1 MRKIWLDFETRSFVN
16 LPDYGL
22 DRYSKDITTEV
33 LMLAWAFDDDEP
45 KLWLPC
51 LGEPMPAE
59 LHAGLIDPTVMK
71 MAWNYNFE
79 KDIFH
84 YRLGYVIPQQEW
96 FDPSVLCAYMSLPI
110 GLDRAADAL
119 DIDIELKK
127 TVILGKKKPTKI
139 FSEPSKR
146 NKTFLKKNPGAKE
159 FYFRDWNSDPEQWE
173 VFKEYCLQ
181 DVRAERAV
189 WYAAVAMNCPITEGE
204 TQAWLLDQRMNEQG
218 VWIDKVFVQN
228 SKAYALGEIKEIN
241 ATMQT
246 LTGLA
251 YTKSGKS
258 LSKLDEWL
266 QSKGYKFDSLDKAH
280 IAEALKVGLVHWK
293 MDPVAYQVLQ
303 LKEKLGGSAY
313 TKLQTIEDRI
323 GADGRLRDQF
333 VYHGAHTGR
342 WSGRGVQ
349 LQNLFKPSK
358 DVSTLRER
366 IVNAIRSN
374 TLDVAGLVAEYNAE
388 VLAFNATNTD
398 PKKERKPIKS
408 MTLMAAV
415 AGTIRASFSAT
426 PGFKLSVSDLAQIE
440 SRVLAALAGCQTMIN
455 AYAKGLDLY
464 KDIMSFLLNKPYADI
479 TSAERANGKVIIL
492 GCFEE
497 NTLVLTDSGWKRIL
511 DVEKADLVF
520 DGLNFVAHGG
530 VIAQGKKEVIPV
542 CGVGVTPDHRF
553 LSKGWVEACR
563 LQKSIQLEQQASS
576 LGIGSFLS
584 IDSTRF
590 PLDTCAS
597 AKGVTN
603 ASLLTKLTWKKGE
616 LGHAYPVLTD
626 GFGKN
631 KTGYTSDGHTSPE
644 KSSTDLQTDT
654 TPSSLALDRLSEDA
668 VGSDTL
674 VEELRTDSRVSMT
687 SSGTSR
693 LSTDMNLLARR
704 LTESIMTDTTNEET
718 SSSLPDE
725 KISKTEVD
733 TFDIL
738 NAGPNSRFM
747 ILTTSGPMIVHNCGF
762 GMGWEKFIEYAATFG
777 VTLDEKTAKTY
788 VNAFREKYSEIPAY
802 WKELNAAVIKATKGG
817 VAIYVRGVVV
827 DGRNPK
833 MLKIKLPSG
842 RALHYLNPRVEMS
855 ETDWGVMQ
863 ENVLFGKW
871 DAKGL
876 QENRLYG
883 GLICENIVQAVAR
896 DILLAGMLEAE
907 KIGFIVIMTIHD
919 EVVAESKLDSKL
931 TYKDLEHAMTITP
944 EWAEGMGFVL
954 AAEGYDAAYYRKG

>member
-1 MRKIWLDFETRSFVN
+1 MKKLWLDFESRSFIN

-22 DRYSKDITTEV
+22 DRYSKDETTEV

-241 ATMQT
+241 ETMQT

-366 IVNAIRSN
+366 IVNAIRNN

-464 KDIMSFLLNKPYADI
+464 KDIMSFLLNTPYADI

-492 GCFEE
+492 G
-497 NTLVLTDSGWKRIL
+497 
-511 DVEKADLVF
+511 
-520 DGLNFVAHGG
+520 
-530 VIAQGKKEVIPV
+530 
-542 CGVGVTPDHRF
+542 
-553 LSKGWVEACR
+553 
-563 LQKSIQLEQQASS
+563 
-576 LGIGSFLS
+576 
-584 IDSTRF
+584 
-590 PLDTCAS
+590 
-597 AKGVTN
+597 
-603 ASLLTKLTWKKGE
+603 
-616 LGHAYPVLTD
+616 
-626 GFGKN
+626 
-631 KTGYTSDGHTSPE
+631 
-644 KSSTDLQTDT
+644 
-654 TPSSLALDRLSEDA
+654 
-668 VGSDTL
+668 
-674 VEELRTDSRVSMT
+674 
-687 SSGTSR
+687 
-693 LSTDMNLLARR
+693 
-704 LTESIMTDTTNEET
+704 
-718 SSSLPDE
+718 
-725 KISKTEVD
+725 
-733 TFDIL
+733 
-738 NAGPNSRFM
+738 
-747 ILTTSGPMIVHNCGF
+747 CGF

-777 VTLDEKTAKTY
+777 VTLDEKTAKIY

-855 ETDWGVMQ
+855 ETDWGAMQ
-863 ENVLFGKW
+863 ENVLFDKW

-876 QENRLYG
+876 QVNRLYG
-883 GLICENIVQAVAR
+883 GLICENVVQAVAR
-896 DILLAGMLEAE
+896 DILLNGGLEAE
-907 KIGFIVIMTIHD
+907 KMGFLAVMTIHD
-919 EVVAESKLDSKL
+919 EWVMESPINSPL
-931 TYKDLEHAMTITP
+931 TYKDLEHAMTIVP
-944 EWAEGMGFVL
+944 DWAEGMGFVL
-954 AAEGYDAAYYRKG
+954 AAEGYDCAYYRKG

>member
-1 MRKIWLDFETRSFVN
+1 MKKLWLDFESRSFIN

-22 DRYSKDITTEV
+22 DRYSKDETTEV

-241 ATMQT
+241 ETMQT

-366 IVNAIRSN
+366 IVNAIRNN

-464 KDIMSFLLNKPYADI
+464 KDIMSFLLNTPYADI

-492 GCFEE
+492 G
-497 NTLVLTDSGWKRIL
+497 
-511 DVEKADLVF
+511 
-520 DGLNFVAHGG
+520 
-530 VIAQGKKEVIPV
+530 
-542 CGVGVTPDHRF
+542 
-553 LSKGWVEACR
+553 
-563 LQKSIQLEQQASS
+563 
-576 LGIGSFLS
+576 
-584 IDSTRF
+584 
-590 PLDTCAS
+590 
-597 AKGVTN
+597 
-603 ASLLTKLTWKKGE
+603 
-616 LGHAYPVLTD
+616 
-626 GFGKN
+626 
-631 KTGYTSDGHTSPE
+631 
-644 KSSTDLQTDT
+644 
-654 TPSSLALDRLSEDA
+654 
-668 VGSDTL
+668 
-674 VEELRTDSRVSMT
+674 
-687 SSGTSR
+687 
-693 LSTDMNLLARR
+693 
-704 LTESIMTDTTNEET
+704 
-718 SSSLPDE
+718 
-725 KISKTEVD
+725 
-733 TFDIL
+733 
-738 NAGPNSRFM
+738 
-747 ILTTSGPMIVHNCGF
+747 CGF

-777 VTLDEKTAKTY
+777 VTLDEKTAKIY

-855 ETDWGVMQ
+855 ETDWGAMQ
-863 ENVLFGKW
+863 ENVLFDKW

-876 QENRLYG
+876 QVNRLYG

-896 DILLAGMLEAE
+896 DILLNGGLEAE
-907 KIGFIVIMTIHD
+907 KMGFTVILTIHD
-919 EVVAESKLDSKL
+919 EWVMESPINSPL
-931 TYKDLEHAMTITP
+931 TYKDLEHAMTIIP
-944 EWAEGMGFVL
+944 DWAEGLGFVL
-954 AAEGYDAAYYRKG
+954 AAEGYDCAYYRKG

>member
-1 MRKIWLDFETRSFVN
+1 MKKLWLDFESRSFIN

-22 DRYSKDITTEV
+22 DRYSKDETTEV

-241 ATMQT
+241 ETMQT

-366 IVNAIRSN
+366 IVNAIRNN

-464 KDIMSFLLNKPYADI
+464 KDIMSFLLNTPYADI

-492 GCFEE
+492 G
-497 NTLVLTDSGWKRIL
+497 
-511 DVEKADLVF
+511 
-520 DGLNFVAHGG
+520 
-530 VIAQGKKEVIPV
+530 
-542 CGVGVTPDHRF
+542 
-553 LSKGWVEACR
+553 
-563 LQKSIQLEQQASS
+563 
-576 LGIGSFLS
+576 
-584 IDSTRF
+584 
-590 PLDTCAS
+590 
-597 AKGVTN
+597 
-603 ASLLTKLTWKKGE
+603 
-616 LGHAYPVLTD
+616 
-626 GFGKN
+626 
-631 KTGYTSDGHTSPE
+631 
-644 KSSTDLQTDT
+644 
-654 TPSSLALDRLSEDA
+654 
-668 VGSDTL
+668 
-674 VEELRTDSRVSMT
+674 
-687 SSGTSR
+687 
-693 LSTDMNLLARR
+693 
-704 LTESIMTDTTNEET
+704 
-718 SSSLPDE
+718 
-725 KISKTEVD
+725 
-733 TFDIL
+733 
-738 NAGPNSRFM
+738 
-747 ILTTSGPMIVHNCGF
+747 CGF

-777 VTLDEKTAKTY
+777 VTLDEKTAKIY

-855 ETDWGVMQ
+855 ETDWGAMQ
-863 ENVLFGKW
+863 ENVLFDKW

-876 QENRLYG
+876 QVNRLYG

-896 DILLAGMLEAE
+896 DILLNGGLEAE
-907 KIGFIVIMTIHD
+907 KMGFTVILTIHD
-919 EVVAESKLDSKL
+919 EWVCESPLTSSL
-931 TYKDLEHAMTITP
+931 TYKDLEHAMTRTP

-954 AAEGYDAAYYRKG
+954 AAEGYDCAYYRKG

>member
-1 MRKIWLDFETRSFVN
+1 MRKLWLDFETRSFVD
-16 LPDYGL
+16 LPDFGL
-22 DRYSKDITTEV
+22 DRYAKDETTEV

-45 KLWLPC
+45 KLWLPIF
-51 LGEPMPAE
+51 GEPMPAE

-79 KDIFH
+79 KDTFQ

-110 GLDRAADAL
+110 GLDRAANAL
-119 DIDIELKK
+119 GIDIELKK

-146 NKTFLKKNPGAKE
+146 NKTFLKKNPGAAE
-159 FYFRDWNSDPEQWE
+159 FYYRDWNSDPEQWDI
-173 VFKEYCLQ
+173 FKEYCLQ

-218 VWIDKVFVQN
+218 VWIDRVFVAN

-241 ATMQT
+241 VTMQT

-258 LSKLDEWL
+258 LSKLDVWL
-266 QSKGYKFDSLDKAH
+266 QSKGYQFDSLDKAH
-280 IAEALKVGLVHWK
+280 IAEALKVGLSHWK
-293 MDPVAYQVLQ
+293 MDPVAYQILQ

-366 IVNAIRSN
+366 IVNAIRNN

-426 PGFKLSVSDLAQIE
+426 PGNKLSVSDLAQIE

-464 KDIMSFLLNKPYADI
+464 KDIMSFLLNKPYDTI

-492 GCFEE
+492 GC
-497 NTLVLTDSGWKRIL
+497 
-511 DVEKADLVF
+511 
-520 DGLNFVAHGG
+520 
-530 VIAQGKKEVIPV
+530 
-542 CGVGVTPDHRF
+542 
-553 LSKGWVEACR
+553 
-563 LQKSIQLEQQASS
+563 
-576 LGIGSFLS
+576 
-584 IDSTRF
+584 
-590 PLDTCAS
+590 
-597 AKGVTN
+597 
-603 ASLLTKLTWKKGE
+603 
-616 LGHAYPVLTD
+616 
-626 GFGKN
+626 GF
-631 KTGYTSDGHTSPE
+631 S
-644 KSSTDLQTDT
+644 
-654 TPSSLALDRLSEDA
+654 
-668 VGSDTL
+668 
-674 VEELRTDSRVSMT
+674 
-687 SSGTSR
+687 
-693 LSTDMNLLARR
+693 
-704 LTESIMTDTTNEET
+704 
-718 SSSLPDE
+718 
-725 KISKTEVD
+725 
-733 TFDIL
+733 
-738 NAGPNSRFM
+738 
-747 ILTTSGPMIVHNCGF
+747 
-762 GMGWEKFIEYAATFG
+762 MGWEKFIEYAATFG

-802 WKELNAAVIKATKGG
+802 WKALNAAVIKATKGG
-817 VAIYVRGVVV
+817 VAIYVSGVVV

-842 RALHYLNPRVEMS
+842 RCLHYLNPRVEMS
-855 ETDWGVMQ
+855 ETDWGAMQ
-863 ENVLFGKW
+863 ENVLFDKW

-883 GLICENIVQAVAR
+883 GLICENVVQAVAR
-896 DILLAGMLEAE
+896 DILLNGMLEAE
-907 KIGFIVIMTIHD
+907 KIGFVIIMTIHD
-919 EVVAESKLDSKL
+919 EVVGESPLTSKL
-931 TYKDLEHAMTITP
+931 TYKDMEHAMTRTP
-944 EWAEGMGFVL
+944 DWAEGMGFVL
-954 AAEGYDAAYYRKG
+954 AAEGYDCAYYRK

>member
-1 MRKIWLDFETRSFVN
+1 MKKLWLDFESRSFIN

-22 DRYSKDITTEV
+22 DRYSKDETTEV

-45 KLWLPC
+45 KLWLPI

-59 LHAGLIDPTVMK
+59 LHAGLVDPTVMK

-241 ATMQT
+241 ETMQT

-366 IVNAIRSN
+366 IVNAIRNN

-464 KDIMSFLLNKPYADI
+464 KDIMSFLLNTPYADI

-492 GCFEE
+492 G
-497 NTLVLTDSGWKRIL
+497 
-511 DVEKADLVF
+511 
-520 DGLNFVAHGG
+520 
-530 VIAQGKKEVIPV
+530 
-542 CGVGVTPDHRF
+542 
-553 LSKGWVEACR
+553 
-563 LQKSIQLEQQASS
+563 
-576 LGIGSFLS
+576 
-584 IDSTRF
+584 
-590 PLDTCAS
+590 
-597 AKGVTN
+597 
-603 ASLLTKLTWKKGE
+603 
-616 LGHAYPVLTD
+616 
-626 GFGKN
+626 
-631 KTGYTSDGHTSPE
+631 
-644 KSSTDLQTDT
+644 
-654 TPSSLALDRLSEDA
+654 
-668 VGSDTL
+668 
-674 VEELRTDSRVSMT
+674 
-687 SSGTSR
+687 
-693 LSTDMNLLARR
+693 
-704 LTESIMTDTTNEET
+704 
-718 SSSLPDE
+718 
-725 KISKTEVD
+725 
-733 TFDIL
+733 
-738 NAGPNSRFM
+738 
-747 ILTTSGPMIVHNCGF
+747 CGF

-855 ETDWGVMQ
+855 ETDWGAMQ
-863 ENVLFGKW
+863 ENVLFDKW

-876 QENRLYG
+876 QVNRLYG

-896 DILLAGMLEAE
+896 DILLNGMLEAE
-907 KIGFIVIMTIHD
+907 KIGFIVTMTIHD
-919 EVVAESKLDSKL
+919 EVVAESKLDSEL

-954 AAEGYDAAYYRKG
+954 AAEGYDAAYYRK

>member
-1 MRKIWLDFETRSFVN
+1 MRKLWLDFETRSFID

-22 DRYSKDITTEV
+22 DRYSKDETTEV

-45 KLWLPC
+45 KLWLPI

-59 LHAGLIDPTVMK
+59 LHAGLVDPTVMK

-110 GLDRAADAL
+110 GLDRAANAL

-159 FYFRDWNSDPEQWE
+159 FYYRDWNSDPEQWE
-173 VFKEYCLQ
+173 IFKEYCLQ

-218 VWIDKVFVQN
+218 VWIDRVFVQN

-241 ATMQT
+241 ETMQT

-358 DVSTLRER
+358 DVGTLRER
-366 IVNAIRSN
+366 IVNAIRNN

-415 AGTIRASFSAT
+415 AGTIRASFCAT
-426 PGFKLSVSDLAQIE
+426 PGNKLSVSDLAQIE

-464 KDIMSFLLNKPYADI
+464 KDIMSFLLNKPYDTI

-492 GCFEE
+492 G
-497 NTLVLTDSGWKRIL
+497 
-511 DVEKADLVF
+511 
-520 DGLNFVAHGG
+520 
-530 VIAQGKKEVIPV
+530 
-542 CGVGVTPDHRF
+542 
-553 LSKGWVEACR
+553 
-563 LQKSIQLEQQASS
+563 
-576 LGIGSFLS
+576 
-584 IDSTRF
+584 
-590 PLDTCAS
+590 
-597 AKGVTN
+597 
-603 ASLLTKLTWKKGE
+603 
-616 LGHAYPVLTD
+616 
-626 GFGKN
+626 
-631 KTGYTSDGHTSPE
+631 
-644 KSSTDLQTDT
+644 
-654 TPSSLALDRLSEDA
+654 
-668 VGSDTL
+668 
-674 VEELRTDSRVSMT
+674 
-687 SSGTSR
+687 
-693 LSTDMNLLARR
+693 
-704 LTESIMTDTTNEET
+704 
-718 SSSLPDE
+718 
-725 KISKTEVD
+725 
-733 TFDIL
+733 
-738 NAGPNSRFM
+738 
-747 ILTTSGPMIVHNCGF
+747 CGF

-802 WKELNAAVIKATKGG
+802 WKALNAAVIKATKGG
-817 VAIYVRGVVV
+817 VAIYVSGVVV

-842 RALHYLNPRVEMS
+842 RCLHYLNPRVEMS
-855 ETDWGVMQ
+855 ETDWGAMQ
-863 ENVLFGKW
+863 ENVLFDKW

-883 GLICENIVQAVAR
+883 GLICENVVQAVAR
-896 DILLAGMLEAE
+896 DILLNGMLEAE

-919 EVVAESKLDSKL
+919 EVVAESKLASGL

-944 EWAEGMGFVL
+944 DWAEGMGFVL
-954 AAEGYDAAYYRKG
+954 AAEGYDCSYYRK

>member
-1 MRKIWLDFETRSFVN
+1 MKKLWLDFESRSFIN

-22 DRYSKDITTEV
+22 DRYSKDETTEV

-241 ATMQT
+241 ETMQT

-366 IVNAIRSN
+366 IVNAIRNN

-464 KDIMSFLLNKPYADI
+464 KDIMSFLLNTPYADI

-492 GCFEE
+492 G
-497 NTLVLTDSGWKRIL
+497 
-511 DVEKADLVF
+511 
-520 DGLNFVAHGG
+520 
-530 VIAQGKKEVIPV
+530 
-542 CGVGVTPDHRF
+542 
-553 LSKGWVEACR
+553 
-563 LQKSIQLEQQASS
+563 
-576 LGIGSFLS
+576 
-584 IDSTRF
+584 
-590 PLDTCAS
+590 
-597 AKGVTN
+597 
-603 ASLLTKLTWKKGE
+603 
-616 LGHAYPVLTD
+616 
-626 GFGKN
+626 
-631 KTGYTSDGHTSPE
+631 
-644 KSSTDLQTDT
+644 
-654 TPSSLALDRLSEDA
+654 
-668 VGSDTL
+668 
-674 VEELRTDSRVSMT
+674 
-687 SSGTSR
+687 
-693 LSTDMNLLARR
+693 
-704 LTESIMTDTTNEET
+704 
-718 SSSLPDE
+718 
-725 KISKTEVD
+725 
-733 TFDIL
+733 
-738 NAGPNSRFM
+738 
-747 ILTTSGPMIVHNCGF
+747 CGF

-855 ETDWGVMQ
+855 ETDWGAMQ
-863 ENVLFGKW
+863 ENVLFDKW

-876 QENRLYG
+876 QVNRLYG

-896 DILLAGMLEAE
+896 DILLNGMLEAE

-954 AAEGYDAAYYRKG
+954 AAEGYDAAYYRK

>member
-1 MRKIWLDFETRSFVN
+1 
-16 LPDYGL
+16 
-22 DRYSKDITTEV
+22 
-33 LMLAWAFDDDEP
+33 MLAWAFDDDEP
-45 KLWLPC
+45 KLWLPI

-59 LHAGLIDPTVMK
+59 LHAGLVDPTVMK

-110 GLDRAADAL
+110 GLDRAANAL

-241 ATMQT
+241 ETMQT

-366 IVNAIRSN
+366 IVNAIRNN

-464 KDIMSFLLNKPYADI
+464 KDIMSFLLNTPYADI

-492 GCFEE
+492 G
-497 NTLVLTDSGWKRIL
+497 
-511 DVEKADLVF
+511 
-520 DGLNFVAHGG
+520 
-530 VIAQGKKEVIPV
+530 
-542 CGVGVTPDHRF
+542 
-553 LSKGWVEACR
+553 
-563 LQKSIQLEQQASS
+563 
-576 LGIGSFLS
+576 
-584 IDSTRF
+584 
-590 PLDTCAS
+590 
-597 AKGVTN
+597 
-603 ASLLTKLTWKKGE
+603 
-616 LGHAYPVLTD
+616 
-626 GFGKN
+626 
-631 KTGYTSDGHTSPE
+631 
-644 KSSTDLQTDT
+644 
-654 TPSSLALDRLSEDA
+654 
-668 VGSDTL
+668 
-674 VEELRTDSRVSMT
+674 
-687 SSGTSR
+687 
-693 LSTDMNLLARR
+693 
-704 LTESIMTDTTNEET
+704 
-718 SSSLPDE
+718 
-725 KISKTEVD
+725 
-733 TFDIL
+733 
-738 NAGPNSRFM
+738 
-747 ILTTSGPMIVHNCGF
+747 CGF

-855 ETDWGVMQ
+855 ETDWGAMQ
-863 ENVLFGKW
+863 ENVLFDKW

-876 QENRLYG
+876 QVNRLYG

-896 DILLAGMLEAE
+896 DILLNGMLEAE

-954 AAEGYDAAYYRKG
+954 AAEGYDCAYYRKG

>member
-1 MRKIWLDFETRSFVN
+1 MRKLWLDFETRSFVD

-22 DRYSKDITTEV
+22 DRYSKDETTEV

-45 KLWLPC
+45 KLWLPI

-110 GLDRAADAL
+110 GLDRAANAL

-241 ATMQT
+241 ETMQT

-251 YTKSGKS
+251 YTKSGKR
-258 LSKLDEWL
+258 LSRLDEWL

-303 LKEKLGGSAY
+303 VKEKLGGSAY

-366 IVNAIRSN
+366 IVNAIRNN
-374 TLDVAGLVAEYNAE
+374 TLDVGGLVAEYNAE

-492 GCFEE
+492 GC
-497 NTLVLTDSGWKRIL
+497 
-511 DVEKADLVF
+511 
-520 DGLNFVAHGG
+520 
-530 VIAQGKKEVIPV
+530 
-542 CGVGVTPDHRF
+542 
-553 LSKGWVEACR
+553 
-563 LQKSIQLEQQASS
+563 
-576 LGIGSFLS
+576 
-584 IDSTRF
+584 
-590 PLDTCAS
+590 
-597 AKGVTN
+597 
-603 ASLLTKLTWKKGE
+603 
-616 LGHAYPVLTD
+616 
-626 GFGKN
+626 
-631 KTGYTSDGHTSPE
+631 
-644 KSSTDLQTDT
+644 
-654 TPSSLALDRLSEDA
+654 
-668 VGSDTL
+668 
-674 VEELRTDSRVSMT
+674 
-687 SSGTSR
+687 
-693 LSTDMNLLARR
+693 
-704 LTESIMTDTTNEET
+704 
-718 SSSLPDE
+718 
-725 KISKTEVD
+725 
-733 TFDIL
+733 
-738 NAGPNSRFM
+738 
-747 ILTTSGPMIVHNCGF
+747 GF

-777 VTLDEKTAKTY
+777 VTLDKKTAKTY

-855 ETDWGVMQ
+855 ETDWGAMQ
-863 ENVLFGKW
+863 ENVLFDKW

-883 GLICENIVQAVAR
+883 GLICENVVQAVAR
-896 DILLAGMLEAE
+896 DILLNGGLEAE
-907 KIGFIVIMTIHD
+907 KMGFLAVMTIHD
-919 EVVAESKLDSKL
+919 EWVMESPINSPL
-931 TYKDLEHAMTITP
+931 TYKDLEHAMTIIP
-944 EWAEGMGFVL
+944 DWAEGMGFVL
-954 AAEGYDAAYYRKG
+954 AAEGYDCSYYRK

>member
-1 MRKIWLDFETRSFVN
+1 MRKLWLDFETRSFVD

-22 DRYSKDITTEV
+22 DRYSKDETTEV

-45 KLWLPC
+45 KLWLPI

-110 GLDRAADAL
+110 GLDRAANAL

-241 ATMQT
+241 ETMQT

-366 IVNAIRSN
+366 IVNAIRNN
-374 TLDVAGLVAEYNAE
+374 TLDVAGLVAEYNTE

-426 PGFKLSVSDLAQIE
+426 PGHKLSVSDLAQIE

-464 KDIMSFLLNKPYADI
+464 KDIMSFLLNKPYDTI

-492 GCFEE
+492 G
-497 NTLVLTDSGWKRIL
+497 
-511 DVEKADLVF
+511 
-520 DGLNFVAHGG
+520 
-530 VIAQGKKEVIPV
+530 
-542 CGVGVTPDHRF
+542 
-553 LSKGWVEACR
+553 
-563 LQKSIQLEQQASS
+563 
-576 LGIGSFLS
+576 
-584 IDSTRF
+584 
-590 PLDTCAS
+590 
-597 AKGVTN
+597 
-603 ASLLTKLTWKKGE
+603 
-616 LGHAYPVLTD
+616 
-626 GFGKN
+626 
-631 KTGYTSDGHTSPE
+631 
-644 KSSTDLQTDT
+644 
-654 TPSSLALDRLSEDA
+654 
-668 VGSDTL
+668 
-674 VEELRTDSRVSMT
+674 
-687 SSGTSR
+687 
-693 LSTDMNLLARR
+693 
-704 LTESIMTDTTNEET
+704 
-718 SSSLPDE
+718 
-725 KISKTEVD
+725 
-733 TFDIL
+733 
-738 NAGPNSRFM
+738 
-747 ILTTSGPMIVHNCGF
+747 CGF

-777 VTLDEKTAKTY
+777 VTLDKKTAKTY

-855 ETDWGVMQ
+855 ETDWGAMQ
-863 ENVLFGKW
+863 ENVLFDKW

-896 DILLAGMLEAE
+896 DLLLNGMLEAE

-954 AAEGYDAAYYRKG
+954 AAEGYDAAFYRK